1 MLRILPIILS
11 LVCCSTQEANST
23 LDGGSQSGLD
33 GSSQNNGTNATTQQ
47 CRYDDE
53 CEAGQRC
60 DAAGDCVAGSAC
72 AQDFNCAPGE
82 RCETEVCR
90 RARPLCAPCRDAV
103 HCGLDQISGLPN
115 PCVNHDG
122 RQVCALESSARE
134 CPAGLIRDPA
144 GFCLPS
150 QCGTPMG
157 CSADADCPQGLL
169 CAQRQGEAGL
179 CVDYCRIDSDCND
192 GGTCDAIT
200 GLCRPRCEPGSCA
213 GNQSCHD
220 DGRCGPG
227 CVADNDCAQGFTCRE
242 SRCRLPGCS
251 SDSDCP
257 PRFGIYCDTDSRECT
272 EGCLTDQHCSSMQ
285 ICSEGQC
292 IARPCRTKEL
302 DCGLGQFCCMNG
314 LDDSGQ
320 PCPDDV
326 RQGSCFDFPDGF
338 CAPCQDSNDCSPAER
353 HGSDSLCVDY
363 QDRDGNSLGKACAL
377 GCRDTADCPRGFSC
391 NELEDDQGNPAGAIC
406 TATMCVTG
414 ELERR

>member
-1 MLRILPIILS
+1 MPRLLPIVLILVGCATES
-11 LVCCSTQEANST
+11 PDSST
-23 LDGGSQSGLD
+23 DGGVQSGLD
-33 GSSQNNGTNATTQQ
+33 GSSQNTGTNPATQL

-53 CEAGQRC
+53 CVAGQFC
-60 DAAGDCVAGSAC
+60 DGTGNCVTGSAC

-82 RCETEVCR
+82 RCETGVCR
-90 RARPLCAPCRDAV
+90 RSRPLCAPCSDERQ
-103 HCGLDQISGLPN
+103 CGLDQVSGLAN
-115 PCVNHDG
+115 PCVSHQG

-134 CPAGLIRDPA
+134 CPAGLVRDPA
-144 GFCLPS
+144 GYCLPD

-157 CSADADCPQGLL
+157 CSEDADCPQGLL
-169 CAQRQGEAGL
+169 CAQRRGEAGL
-179 CVDYCRIDSDCND
+179 CVDYCRIDSDCDD
-192 GGTCDAIT
+192 GGTCDAVT

-227 CVADNDCAQGFTCRE
+227 CTGDDDCGDGFTCRDT
-242 SRCRLPGCS
+242 RCRLPGCS

-257 PRFGIYCDTDSRECT
+257 PRFGIYCDTQRRECI

-320 PCPDDV
+320 TCPDGV
-326 RQGSCFDFPDGF
+326 EQGSCFDFPDGF
-338 CAPCQDSNDCSPAER
+338 CAPCQDSDDCSPTQR
-353 HGSDSLCVDY
+353 YGSDSLCVDY
-363 QDRDGNSLGKACAL
+363 QDRDGNSMGKACAL
-377 GCRDTADCPRGFSC
+377 GCRDSADCPRGFSC
-391 NELEDDQGNPAGAIC
+391 NEFEDDQGNPAGSIC
-406 TATMCVTG
+406 TAAMCVTG
-414 ELERR
+414 ELEQR